1 MGVVVRL
8 VPSCVVG
15 IDVVDVGGWWS
26 VVGWEVVGE
35 RWEVKRTTER
45 KGQTCHE

>member
-1 MGVVVRL
+1 MGVVIRL

-26 VVGWEVVGE
+26 VVGGRLGGVW
-35 RWEVKRTTER
+35 
-45 KGQTCHE
+45 